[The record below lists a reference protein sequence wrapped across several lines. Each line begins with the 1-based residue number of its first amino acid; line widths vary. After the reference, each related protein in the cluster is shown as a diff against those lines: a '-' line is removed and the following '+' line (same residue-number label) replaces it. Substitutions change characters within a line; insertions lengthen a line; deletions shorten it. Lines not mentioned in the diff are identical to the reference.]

1 MQDIRYP
8 IGKYEVKPYSEATK
22 KEWLNDMKMLPSDLE
37 FAIQHL
43 DKAQLDTPYR
53 EGGWTVQQVVHHLAD
68 SHMNAFVR
76 FKLALTE
83 EIPAIK
89 AYNENAWSLTADVL
103 ETPVNF
109 STTLL
114 HALHQRWT
122 DLLSSLT
129 EDQWQRK
136 LFHPGRNAEVSLWDM
151 FAVYAWHGKHHIAH
165 IKNLCETKG
174 W

>member
-8 IGKYEVKPYSEATK
+8 IGKYEVKPFSEATK
-22 KEWLNDMKMLPSDLE
+22 KEWMNDMKMFPTDLE

-53 EGGWTVQQVVHHLAD
+53 EGGWTVQQLVHHMAD

-83 EIPAIK
+83 EVPVVK
-89 AYNENAWSLTADVL
+89 DYKQNEWSFTTDVL

-114 HALHQRWT
+114 HALHQRWA

-129 EDQWQRK
+129 EEQWQRK
-136 LFHPGRNAEVSLWDM
+136 FFHPGRNAEVSLWDM